1 MKKIIV
7 TIFFFIIFSFT
18 AFAEEP
24 LVDTKW
30 LNDNLKNKEVL

>member
-1 MKKIIV
+1 MKKILL

-18 AFAEEP
+18 AFAAEP

-30 LNDNLKNKEVL
+30 LN